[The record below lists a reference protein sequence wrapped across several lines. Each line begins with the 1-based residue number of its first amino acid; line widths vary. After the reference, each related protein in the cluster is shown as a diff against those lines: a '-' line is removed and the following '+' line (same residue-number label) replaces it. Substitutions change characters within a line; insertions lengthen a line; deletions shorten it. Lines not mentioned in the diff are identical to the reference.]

1 MERDSGTRLQA
12 LLALAL
18 LSIIVGGTADLIMD
32 APESWVSF
40 HVFFE
45 MLMIAGAMVMAT
57 TLWLGWWRAVR
68 SAAALRRSL
77 DQRRAERDVWR
88 ANAEQALEG
97 LGRAMNDQF
106 DAWELTPAER
116 EVALLLLKG
125 YSHKAV
131 AKATDRSPQTVRQHA
146 TVVYRK
152 SGLAGRAQ
160 LSAFFL
166 EDLILPAGDSPAV
179 DASPLDIH
187 ATGIP
192 ATGTP
197 DQDGATSARPSAP
210 RPAGSGDPR

>member
-12 LLALAL
+12 LLAVAL
-18 LSIIVGGTADLIMD
+18 LSIIVGGTADLVMD
-32 APESWVSF
+32 DPASWFSF

-45 MLMIAGAMVMAT
+45 VLMIAGALVMAT
-57 TLWLGWWRAVR
+57 TLWLGWWRAER
-68 SAAALRRSL
+68 SAATLRRSL
-77 DQRRAERDVWR
+77 DQRGEERDAWR
-88 ANAEQALEG
+88 RNAEQALEG
-97 LGRAMNDQF
+97 LGRALNDQF

-131 AKATDRSPQTVRQHA
+131 AKKTDRSPQTVRQHA

-160 LSAFFL
+160 LSGFFL
-166 EDLILPAGDSPAV
+166 EDLMLPAGEPA
-179 DASPLDIH
+179 
-187 ATGIP
+187 
-192 ATGTP
+192 
-197 DQDGATSARPSAP
+197 ATSESRSAP